1 MITHFM
7 NHKRFLQARNQ
18 FFDLSTQI
26 TDDGNNKTILTTG
39 KVTQNQ
45 DELIETPVFTVEITI
60 EDMEDMINNLKSHI
74 KQIRKENEKN

>member
-1 MITHFM
+1 M

-60 EDMEDMINNLKSHI
+60 EDMEDMINNLKLHI